1 MKISNTYE
9 NLKESE
15 VIIKEQFPKTGI
27 SQEKGNVVICEIK

>member
-15 VIIKEQFPKTGI
+15 VIIKEQLPKAGI
-27 SQEKGNVVICEIK
+27 SQEKGNNVVCEIK